1 MEFKA
6 KLNLKF
12 YIVSFFLLCFILI
25 GWYGVYVGVTQEI
38 LLEECTPSP
47 ILIEILLAVVVC
59 SWTFSLLTMIRQ
71 IISGCAFIMD
81 ENGISQTA
89 TATIIFA
96 FILVMPV
103 REIPYSAIR
112 KVSKNEKG
120 LTLILDKSQI
130 KTFPLAKPFLCKK
143 YHLFVGF
150 TSQKPEEIQLQLEY
164 FLNRIT

>member
-1 MEFKA
+1 
-6 KLNLKF
+6 
-12 YIVSFFLLCFILI
+12 
-25 GWYGVYVGVTQEI
+25 
-38 LLEECTPSP
+38 
-47 ILIEILLAVVVC
+47 
-59 SWTFSLLTMIRQ
+59 
-71 IISGCAFIMD
+71 MD

-120 LTLILDKSQI
+120 LILILDKSQI

-150 TSQKPEEIQLQLEY
+150 TSQKPEEIQSQLEY